1 MNLHNS
7 RRAASAA
14 PAPAPAEAGSAYI
27 ITLMALVVL
36 TILALALALVT
47 QTEVQVGANERTV
60 NRTFYAA
67 DSGLGIAAAEALS
80 SGRYTGMTVIL
91 NKVSVGLGAS
101 TSNVAD
107 KVTITQLVPILTV
120 RCDWCPANA
129 DGVPKFWKVNHI
141 VNATSQRVAWSG
153 SGDPPANATLL
164 GQKTLS
170 AMFEFQ
176 PWPTPPVES
185 IPTDPTVLAQI
196 KF

>member
-1 MNLHNS
+1 MSRTDLP
-7 RRAASAA
+7 RRAASR
-14 PAPAPAEAGSAYI
+14 EAGSAYI
-27 ITLMALVVL
+27 VTLLALVVL
-36 TILALALALVT
+36 TILALSLALVT

-60 NRTFYAA
+60 NRTFYSA
-67 DSGLGIAAAEALS
+67 DSGLGVAAAEALS
-80 SGRYTGMTVIL
+80 SGRYTGMTMIL
-91 NKVSVGLGAS
+91 NKTAVGLGSS

-107 KVTITQLVPILTV
+107 KVIITQLVPILTV

-141 VNATSQRVAWSG
+141 VNATAQRVAWTG
-153 SGDPPANATLL
+153 SGDPPSTATLL

-176 PWPTPPVES
+176 PWPTPPIES
-185 IPTDPTVLAQI
+185 LPTDPAVLAAI